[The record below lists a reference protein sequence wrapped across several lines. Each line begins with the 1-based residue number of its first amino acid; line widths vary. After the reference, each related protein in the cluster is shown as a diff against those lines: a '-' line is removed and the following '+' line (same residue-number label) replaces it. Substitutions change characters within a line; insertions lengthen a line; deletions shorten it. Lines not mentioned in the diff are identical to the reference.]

1 MPSKTVSLF
10 DLAPGKLFQERYKIR
25 RANRQG
31 GMSATFEVEDTR
43 DGETREL
50 QVLPAALFESVQQSS
65 EFAHTISGWKAVRAP
80 AVLAT
85 HDVHT
90 VEDGT
95 IVLVTDLPAGK
106 SLREWKQQHGTM
118 SPAQLSDIGSQLL
131 EGLTAI
137 HAAGLVHGDIK
148 PHTVFIESG
157 KKPHVMLVD
166 GGITPAL
173 WSAKHLG
180 DKTALIGT
188 PFYAPVEQ
196 FGGESPD
203 VQSDIYNLATVLFE
217 LVTGVIP
224 WAGKTFLDVF
234 QSKLAKS
241 PPSMRSRAPKV
252 VVPPELEQAIAGGLM
267 TDKKER
273 YKSAEEF
280 RAKLAGVKAR

>member
-10 DLAPGKLFQERYKIR
+10 DLAPGKVFHDRYKIV

-31 GMSATFEVEDTR
+31 GMSATFEVEDTH
-43 DGETREL
+43 GGAQREL
-50 QVLPAALFESVQQSS
+50 QMFPAALFESVKQSA
-65 EFAHTISGWKAVRAP
+65 EFAETIARWKKVNSP
-80 AVLAT
+80 AVLAM

-90 VEDGT
+90 IDDGT
-95 IVLVTDLPAGK
+95 IAIVTDMPPGI
-106 SLREWKQQHGTM
+106 SLREWQKKNGTM
-118 SPAQLSDIGSQLL
+118 APAMLKDVGSQLL
-131 EGLTAI
+131 EGLVAI
-137 HAAGLVHGDIK
+137 HAAGIVHGDIK
-148 PHTVFIESG
+148 PNTVYIGAS

-203 VQSDIYNLATVLFE
+203 VQSDIYNVATVLFE

-224 WAGKTFLDVF
+224 WAGKSFLDVF
-234 QSKLAKS
+234 QAKLAKT
-241 PPSMRSRAPKV
+241 PPTMKTRAPKAH
-252 VVPPELEQAIAGGLM
+252 VPEELEQAIAGGLM
-267 TDKKER
+267 ADKSER

-280 RAKLAGVKAR
+280 RSKLAGASKR

>member
-1 MPSKTVSLF
+1 MASKTVSLF
-10 DLAPGKLFQERYKIR
+10 DLAPGKLFHDRYKIV

-31 GMSATFEVEDTR
+31 GMSATFEVEDSQS
-43 DGETREL
+43 GKACEL
-50 QVLPAALFESVQQSS
+50 QVFPAALFESVKQSA
-65 EFAHTISGWKAVRAP
+65 EFAETIARWKKVRSP
-80 AVLAT
+80 AVLAL
-85 HDVHT
+85 HDVHS

-95 IVLVTDLPAGK
+95 IAVTTDMPPGS
-106 SLREWKQQHGTM
+106 SLREWQQKNGIM
-118 SPAQLSDIGSQLL
+118 PAAMLVEVGSQLL
-131 EGLTAI
+131 DGLIAI
-137 HAAGLVHGDIK
+137 HTAGLVHGDIK
-148 PHTVFIESG
+148 PNTVYIGAS

-203 VQSDIYNLATVLFE
+203 IQSDIYNVATVLFE

-224 WAGKTFLDVF
+224 WAGKSFLDVF

-241 PPSMRSRAPKV
+241 PPSMKSRAPKV
-252 VVPPELEQAIAGGLM
+252 SVPPELEHAIASGLM
-267 TDKKER
+267 ADKKER

-280 RAKLAGVKAR
+280 RNRLSGAKKG

>member
-10 DLAPGKLFQERYKIR
+10 DLAPGKVFHDRYKIV
-25 RANRQG
+25 RAHRQG
-31 GMSATFEVEDTR
+31 GMSATFEVDDSTS
-43 DGETREL
+43 GSKREL
-50 QVLPAALFESVQQSS
+50 QMFPAALFESVKQSA
-65 EFAHTISGWKAVRAP
+65 EFGQTISQWKKVRSS
-80 AVLAT
+80 AVLT
-85 HDVHT
+85 LHDVHA

-95 IVLVTDLPAGK
+95 IALVTDMPPGS
-106 SLREWKQQHGTM
+106 SLREWQQKNGTM
-118 SPAQLSDIGSQLL
+118 PPAMLSEVAGQLL
-131 EGLTAI
+131 EGLAAI

-148 PHTVFIESG
+148 PNTVYIGVS

-203 VQSDIYNLATVLFE
+203 VQSDIYNVATVLFE

-224 WAGKTFLDVF
+224 WAGKSFLDVF
-234 QSKLAKS
+234 QSKLAKT
-241 PPSMRSRAPKV
+241 PPTMKSRAPKV
-252 VVPPELEQAIAGGLM
+252 QVPEALEHAIAGGLM
-267 TDKKER
+267 ADKKER

-280 RAKLAGVKAR
+280 RSKLAVAKGK

>member
-1 MPSKTVSLF
+1 MASKTVSLF
-10 DLAPGKLFQERYKIR
+10 DLAPGKVFHDRYKIV

-31 GMSATFEVEDTR
+31 GMSATFEVDDATS
-43 DGETREL
+43 GAKREL
-50 QVLPAALFESVQQSS
+50 QVFPAALFESVKQSA
-65 EFAHTISGWKAVRAP
+65 EFGETISQWRKVRSP
-80 AVLAT
+80 AVLT
-85 HDVHT
+85 LHDVHA

-95 IVLVTDLPAGK
+95 IAVVTDMPPGS
-106 SLREWKQQHGTM
+106 SLREWQQKNGTM
-118 SPAQLSDIGSQLL
+118 TPAMLVDVADQLL
-131 EGLTAI
+131 EGLAAI
-137 HAAGLVHGDIK
+137 HGAGLVHGDIK
-148 PHTVFIESG
+148 PNTVYIGVS

-203 VQSDIYNLATVLFE
+203 VQSDIYNVATVLFE

-224 WAGKTFLDVF
+224 WAGKSFLDVF
-234 QSKLAKS
+234 QSKLAKT
-241 PPSMRSRAPKV
+241 PPTMKSRAPKV
-252 VVPPELEQAIAGGLM
+252 SVPTELEHAIAGGLM
-267 TDKKER
+267 ADKKER

-280 RAKLAGVKAR
+280 RERLAGAKKS